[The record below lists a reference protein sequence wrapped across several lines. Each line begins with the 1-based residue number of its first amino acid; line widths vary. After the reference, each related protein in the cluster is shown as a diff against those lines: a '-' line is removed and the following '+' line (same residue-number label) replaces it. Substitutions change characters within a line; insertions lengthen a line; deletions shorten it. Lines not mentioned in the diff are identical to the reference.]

1 MKKLL
6 FTVLLCTPLSAF
18 AADGHLDVIKFE
30 LNEGCSFAD
39 HQAITKDFN
48 EWGADHGYHARV
60 AVPLQNEDLNSYYW
74 LGESANAAAY
84 GAAWDAWRDGLSVA
98 DSVPAQLW
106 ARFRDCSVNVAR
118 HGYDLY

>member
-6 FTVLLCTPLSAF
+6 FSVMLCAPLSAF
-18 AADGHLDVIKFE
+18 AADAYLDVIKFE
-30 LNEGCSFAD
+30 LKEGCSLAD

-60 AVPLQNEDLNSYYW
+60 AVPIQSTDLNSFYW

-84 GAAWDAWRDGLSVA
+84 GAAWDAWRDGLS
-98 DSVPAQLW
+98 DENSVPAQLW
-106 ARFRDCSVNVAR
+106 ERFQDCSVNVSR
-118 HGYDLY
+118 QGYDLY

>member
-6 FTVLLCTPLSAF
+6 FSVLLCAPLLAL
-18 AADGHLDVIKFE
+18 AADGYLDVIKFE
-30 LNEGCSFAD
+30 LKEGCSFAD
-39 HQAITKDFN
+39 HQAITKDLN

-60 AVPLQNEDLNSYYW
+60 AVPLQNDDLNSYYW

-84 GAAWDAWRDGLSVA
+84 GAAWDAWRDGLAVE

-106 ARFRDCSVNVAR
+106 ARFEDCSVNVSR